1 MGTRTNYRLVSFC
14 QPTAKL
20 LGNGTVGLV
29 MSNTVDFPGSVP
41 ELAEAMDGWDVVSH
55 QLVPAGD
62 VCFLT
67 VLLRL
72 DAGIPDSL

>member
-20 LGNGTVGLV
+20 LGDGTVGLV
-29 MSNTVDFPGSVP
+29 NVKTVDFLGSVP